1 MSQEP
6 KRRHSIARKGKRR
19 AGIKLTISKSNI
31 CKNCQNTYVPHTIC
45 ANCGFYK
52 GKQFLKSLSESKAQ
66 RLRQFRSNNLKRK
79 IPIMKTSQDPRHKKR
94 QSVVQELFGIE
105 FHDQK
110 IGPTAQKIIAQKTL
124 IDIQI
129 QKAAP
134 DFPVSKINKIDLAI
148 LRLAVYELIVDK
160 KAPQNVIIDEAVE
173 LAKEFGNETS
183 PAFVNGV
190 LGHILSYANVTKIQ

>member
-1 MSQEP
+1 LPEKERDGLVLSSLFLNQISV
-6 KRRHSIARKGKRR
+6 KIARIHMFLIQYVLIVDS
-19 AGIKLTISKSNI
+19 IKESNSS
-31 CKNCQNTYVPHTIC
+31 NL
-45 ANCGFYK
+45 
-52 GKQFLKSLSESKAQ
+52 FLNQKHN